1 MEYWKRVSLSLLT
14 VACLGTIAPRPAQA
28 NQANLFTQTEVD
40 QSRYVVMAVPLARGG
55 YRLLVVEQL
64 KDTRPC
70 WSESGSNPVVI
81 EPLLTTFDFTGICGR
96 ATDSN
101 GYSIRVAQQDLGLQ
115 YNLRIERGNGELL
128 LVGSSN
134 RGGSRMVIGRT
145 HGMQEGQFLKFQL
158 EPTWRLTRRT
168 YEGRVLGHV
177 YFTNDSWEAATG
189 SAPNNLPAPT
199 TPASTEANPMPK
211 PQS

>member
-1 MEYWKRVSLSLLT
+1 MQHWQKVSLSLLT
-14 VACLGTIAPRPAQA
+14 MACLAAIAPRPAQA
-28 NQANLFTQTEVD
+28 NMFSQTEVD
-40 QSRYVVMAVPLARGG
+40 QSRYAVMAVPLARGG
-55 YRLLVVEQL
+55 YRLLVVEQI

-81 EPLLTTFDFTGICGR
+81 DPLLTTFDFTGICGR

-115 YNLRIERGNGELL
+115 YNLRIERGDGELL

-134 RGGSRMVIGRT
+134 RGGPKMVIGRT
-145 HGMQEGQFLKFQL
+145 HGLQEGQFLKFHL

-168 YEGRVLGHV
+168 YEGQVLGHV

-189 SAPNNLPAPT
+189 SAPSPLPAAA
-199 TPASTEANPMPK
+199 TPVGTETNVISVPK

>member
-1 MEYWKRVSLSLLT
+1 MKYWQKFGLSLLT

-28 NQANLFTQTEVD
+28 NMFTQTEVD

-55 YRLLVVEQL
+55 YRLLVVEQI

-81 EPLLTTFDFTGICGR
+81 DPLLTTFDFTGICGR

-115 YNLRIERGNGELL
+115 YGLRIEQGDGELL

-134 RGGSRMVIGRT
+134 RGGAYGHWPHPRYAGRAISQVSSGT
-145 HGMQEGQFLKFQL
+145 HL
-158 EPTWRLTRRT
+158 
-168 YEGRVLGHV
+168 
-177 YFTNDSWEAATG
+177 AAN
-189 SAPNNLPAPT
+189 AAHL
-199 TPASTEANPMPK
+199 
-211 PQS
+211 

>member
-1 MEYWKRVSLSLLT
+1 MKYWQKLGLSLLT

-28 NQANLFTQTEVD
+28 NMFTQTEVD

-55 YRLLVVEQL
+55 YRLLVVEQM

-70 WSESGSNPVVI
+70 WRESGSNPVVI
-81 EPLLTTFDFTGICGR
+81 DPLLTTFDFTGICGR

-115 YNLRIERGNGELL
+115 YSLRIEQRDGELL

-134 RGGSRMVIGRT
+134 RGGPRMVIGRT
-145 HGMQEGQFLKFQL
+145 HGIQEGQFLKFHL

-168 YEGRVLGHV
+168 YEGQVLGHV
-177 YFTNDSWEAATG
+177 YFTNDTWEAATG
-189 SAPNNLPAPT
+189 SAPTPVSPVGTETNIPPAT
-199 TPASTEANPMPK
+199 TP
-211 PQS
+211 QS

>member
-1 MEYWKRVSLSLLT
+1 MKYWQKLGLSLLT
-14 VACLGTIAPRPAQA
+14 VVACLGTIAPRPAQA
-28 NQANLFTQTEVD
+28 NMFTQTEVD

-55 YRLLVVEQL
+55 YRLLVVEQM

-70 WSESGSNPVVI
+70 WRESGSNPVVI
-81 EPLLTTFDFTGICGR
+81 DPLLTTFDFTGICGR

-115 YNLRIERGNGELL
+115 YSLRIEQRDGELL

-134 RGGSRMVIGRT
+134 RGGPRMVIGRT
-145 HGMQEGQFLKFQL
+145 HGMQEGQFLKFHL

-168 YEGRVLGHV
+168 YEGQVLGHV
-177 YFTNDSWEAATG
+177 YFTNDTWETATG
-189 SAPNNLPAPT
+189 SAPAPAKPVSTETNIPTAT
-199 TPASTEANPMPK
+199 TP
-211 PQS
+211 QS

>member
-1 MEYWKRVSLSLLT
+1 MLAETRPELLT
-14 VACLGTIAPRPAQA
+14 LAYLGAIAPRPAQA
-28 NQANLFTQTEVD
+28 NMFTQTEVD
-40 QSRYVVMAVPLARGG
+40 QSRYVVMAMPLARGG
-55 YRLLVVEQL
+55 YRLLVVEQI

-81 EPLLTTFDFTGICGR
+81 DPLLTTFDFTGICGR

-115 YNLRIERGNGELL
+115 YNLRIERGDGELL

-134 RGGSRMVIGRT
+134 RGGQRMIIGRT
-145 HGMQEGQFLKFQL
+145 HGLQEGQFLKFHL

-168 YEGRVLGHV
+168 YEGNVLGHV
-177 YFTNDSWEAATG
+177 YFSNDSWEAATG
-189 SAPNNLPAPT
+189 GTLSPTPAPVL
-199 TPASTEANPMPK
+199 PVSTEASPLPK

>member
-1 MEYWKRVSLSLLT
+1 MKYWQKFGLSLLT

-28 NQANLFTQTEVD
+28 NMFTQTEVD

-55 YRLLVVEQL
+55 YRLLVVEQI

-81 EPLLTTFDFTGICGR
+81 NPLLTTFDFTGICGR

-115 YNLRIERGNGELL
+115 YNLRIEGGDGELL

-134 RGGSRMVIGRT
+134 RGGPRMIIGRT
-145 HGMQEGQFLKFQL
+145 HGLQEGQFLKFHL

-189 SAPNNLPAPT
+189 SAP
-199 TPASTEANPMPK
+199 TPATPVGTETNSTPVPT